1 MRLVAL
7 LVAAIALAYPAMAQE
22 PLRLSYKTYAVGL
35 HIAEAEAALNLG
47 PWTYQFALSFR
58 TTGIVGVVVAGQN
71 ASAVHGT
78 WNGDR
83 AAPRQY
89 TSSGIWRG
97 EPRATQIDY
106 DQGIPVIQ
114 QLLPPLEPERDV
126 VPDTLR
132 AGTTDSLTAL
142 VALIRTVARS
152 GRCENSIRTFDG
164 RRTAEIVSH
173 TAGLET
179 LEVTGRSSFA
189 GPALRCDFSS
199 RVLAGLRTDE
209 AAKPDYRPL
218 RGSAWLAA
226 VASDRP
232 PIPVRLTVETRWF
245 GDATSYLTG
254 IEPSV
259 RQ

>member
-1 MRLVAL
+1 MRLIVL
-7 LVAAIALAYPAMAQE
+7 PVAALALTQPAMAEE

-35 HIAEAEAALNLG
+35 HIADAEAALSLG
-47 PWTYQFALSFR
+47 PLTYEFALSFR

-83 AAPRQY
+83 ATPRQY
-89 TSSGIWRG
+89 TSSGTWRG
-97 EPRATQIDY
+97 DPRTTLIDY
-106 DQGIPVIQ
+106 DQGIPVIRE
-114 QLLPPLEPERDV
+114 LLPPLEPEREV

-164 RRTAEIVSH
+164 RRATEIVSH
-173 TAGLET
+173 TAGRET

-189 GPALRCDFSS
+189 GPALRCDFAS

-209 AAKPDYRPL
+209 VAKPDYRPL

-226 VASDRP
+226 VAPDRP
-232 PIPVRLTVETRWF
+232 IVPVRMTVETRWF

-254 IEPSV
+254 VERSA